1 MTVAATSPA
10 DLDARDR
17 AQPPAAEPAGTG
29 LRLMRLRLLR
39 GCNLY
44 HRRSVM
50 TLQAE
55 LGRWAG
61 RTTAGLAADFAARFV
76 ERFDFPT
83 RSIQSPALDPGF
95 VASLRS
101 PAGVPLEAALLAAV
115 LATEAFT
122 LDHMLHLERIRFSRF
137 FRHQR
142 RPRALLVWE
151 TLSPSMSPRSAAVAF
166 AGCVDLLEPANGLR
180 FQARVDSLR
189 RRAQQRAVHYST
201 AVVKLAASERDL
213 PCEVFGDHLRL
224 GEGARQQAVYRAV
237 TAGTSLDSA
246 RHARDKRA
254 TLRRMEQSGL
264 PVPRQCLVRDVESA
278 LAAVDDVGLPAV
290 IKPRRGNTSRG
301 VTAGVSTAAE
311 IRDAFERASSQG
323 QGSVLVEAF
332 VPGVA
337 HRLLVV
343 GGRFVAA
350 ARRLPPQV
358 TGDGRRSVRELID
371 AVNAE
376 LRRDS
381 LRAFPITYDPALTDW
396 LRHQGCELETILE
409 VGRTITLRSTSDLFS
424 GGVSIDV
431 TTEVHRHNRRLAE
444 RAARTMG
451 LDIAGVDFVTTDI
464 ARSSRRS
471 DGKIIEVNASPG
483 LGSHVFPYEGESQPV
498 GAAILDAAFPAGAT
512 PTIPTV
518 VVIGDRRTAAVARA
532 TERRLRKTG
541 TVAGLLLRD
550 SAKLN
555 GSPIEF
561 VRGKSNRAIRTLLR
575 DPTIEALVCAMS
587 PWTIVGRGLTLERC
601 DVAAILPP
609 RHEAP
614 SNTFLAGLEVLKAAT
629 RGSFVVRADD
639 PVARTLLADIEPR
652 RLVLVA
658 PNADDADAR
667 RHLADGGRAVLKT
680 WHKDG
685 PKMTLVDGGRTLA
698 AAPLKG
704 DVRGARTLAPL
715 FALALAHAV
724 RGHEPRAAGV
734 HRDRRVQPPA

>member
-1 MTVAATSPA
+1 MKLAATSLA
-10 DLDARDR
+10 DADVRDDGR
-17 AQPPAAEPAGTG
+17 RHAGKIAGTG
-29 LRLMRLRLLR
+29 VRLVRRRLLR
-39 GCNLY
+39 GWNLY

-50 TLQAE
+50 TLQAD
-55 LGRWAG
+55 LGPWAG
-61 RTTAGLAADFAARFV
+61 RATAELAPAFADRFV
-76 ERFDFPT
+76 ERFDYPT
-83 RSIQSPALDPGF
+83 RSIQSPALDPTF
-95 VASLRS
+95 VSRLRS
-101 PAGVPLEAALLAAV
+101 TDGVPLEEALLAAV
-115 LATEAFT
+115 LATEALT
-122 LDHMLHLERIRFSRF
+122 LDHMLHLERIRFARF
-137 FRHQR
+137 FRHRR

-166 AGCVDLLEPANGLR
+166 AGCVDLLEPASKLP
-180 FQARVDSLR
+180 FHARVDSLR

-264 PVPRQCLVRDVESA
+264 PVPRQCLVRDVDSA

-290 IKPRRGNTSRG
+290 IKPRRGNNSRG
-301 VTAGVSTAAE
+301 VTAGVTTAAE

-323 QGSVLVEAF
+323 HGSVLVEAF

-376 LRRDS
+376 PRRDS
-381 LRAFPITYDPALTDW
+381 LRASPITYDPTLTDW

-409 VGRTITLRSTSDLFS
+409 VGRTIPLRSTSDLFS

-464 ARSSRRS
+464 ARSYRRS

-483 LGSHVFPYEGESQPV
+483 LGSHAFPYEGEPQPV
-498 GAAILDAAFPAGAT
+498 GAAILDAAFPDGAV

-518 VVIGDRRTAAVARA
+518 VVAGDRGTAAVARA
-532 TERRLRKTG
+532 TERRLRNSG
-541 TVAGLLLRD
+541 TAVGLVLRD

-555 GSPIEF
+555 GSPIAFET
-561 VRGKSNRAIRTLLR
+561 GKANRAIRTLLR
-575 DPTIEALVCAMS
+575 DPTIEALVCALS
-587 PWTIVGRGLTLERC
+587 PWTIVGRGLTFERC
-601 DVAAILPP
+601 DVAAILPS
-609 RHEAP
+609 RYDEP
-614 SNTFLAGLEVLKAAT
+614 SPTFRAGLEVLKAAT
-629 RGSFVVRADD
+629 VGKFVLRADD
-639 PVARTLLADIEPR
+639 PVARELLADVDPG

-658 PNADDADAR
+658 PSPDDAEAQ
-667 RHLADGGRAVLKT
+667 RHVTSGRTAVLKR
-680 WHKDG
+680 WHEDG
-685 PKMTLVDGGRTLA
+685 PRMTLVEGGKTLA
-698 AAPLKG
+698 TTRLTG
-704 DVRGARTLAPL
+704 GLRGPRAEAPL
-715 FALALAHAV
+715 FALALAYAA
-724 RGHEPRAAGV
+724 RGGDALAGYRLAGRRSHPRS
-734 HRDRRVQPPA
+734 